1 MEVRDPELSYRYG
14 ISAEESV
21 DTEYRPG
28 IAERI
33 LNWAGGGGW
42 GGEEEGDVGRLQ
54 ASARGANLLVNWS
67 VLYRKYGVLISQLEK
82 FCLLKV
88 QDEQND
94 FLSGLAFPNQ
104 HLRIL

>member
-1 MEVRDPELSYRYG
+1 MRDDELSYRYG

-54 ASARGANLLVNWS
+54 ASARGANLQVN
-67 VLYRKYGVLISQLEK
+67 
-82 FCLLKV
+82 
-88 QDEQND
+88 
-94 FLSGLAFPNQ
+94 
-104 HLRIL
+104 